1 MDLEIP
7 TSLDEIT
14 CQLSQAAFCALRA
27 AKYLSKY
34 LAGSL
39 KPIGHPSIWDMLILL
54 KVCIAVLS
62 FFLASNNV
70 ETNLQMH

>member
-39 KPIGHPSIWDMLILL
+39 DQFDILL
-54 KVCIAVLS
+54 YIGYVDITQGLHSGS
-62 FFLASNNV
+62 FIFYASSNV